1 MGSQI
6 IDVDLDPKESETV
19 EMEISENTDKVTIIA
34 NAEDV
39 GNRDVEIVVGWYQSG
54 TRVGGHSETLKN
66 SPFELNPFAD
76 HLKVQLRNEHEN
88 KGTKVNGNIREKK
101 KG

>member
-34 NAEDV
+34 NPEDV
-39 GNRDVEIVVGWYQSG
+39 GREDIEIVVGWYQDG
-54 TRVGGHSETLKN
+54 TRVGGNSETLKD

-76 HLKVQLRNEHEN
+76 LLKVQLRNEHEN

-101 KG
+101 RG

>member
-1 MGSQI
+1 MVSQI
-6 IDVDLDPKESETV
+6 IDVGLDPKETQTV
-19 EMEISENTDKVTIIA
+19 EMEISENANKVTIIA

-39 GNRDVEIVVGWYQSG
+39 DNEKVEIVVGWYQDG
-54 TRVGGHSETLKN
+54 TRVGGNSETLKD

-76 HLKVQLRNEHEN
+76 LLRVQLRNEHEN

-101 KG
+101 RG